1 MKPVDVGTPTPIAA
15 PKVELADEA
24 QIALEQ
30 RLWQMFMALPNLQF
44 EGNPAEVAQ
53 VLSAQALDA
62 AAGSNQGHLRPRDER
77 DRDVSGALTSAA
89 HLLAMTIPQLGI
101 TRYRDESG
109 SAPVQ
114 PPTREQPWSMQL
126 GHVDANGGNA
136 SVNVAHPLLGDI
148 ALDVELSQGAVRV
161 VATVPNEYGARILQ
175 EGQAILAER
184 LLRQGVTLEV
194 LDVIVRRKRKD
205 KPSQPPKRRSR
216 KQER

>member
-1 MKPVDVGTPTPIAA
+1 MKPVDVGTPTPIVA
-15 PKVELADEA
+15 PKSELGDEA
-24 QIALEQ
+24 KLALEQ
-30 RLWQMFMALPNLQF
+30 RLWQLLMALPNLQF
-44 EGNPAEVAQ
+44 EGNPDQVAQ
-53 VLSAQALDA
+53 VVSSQALDA
-62 AAGSNQGHLRPRDER
+62 AMGSSEGHLRARDER

-89 HLLAMTIPQLGI
+89 HLLALTIPQLGL
-101 TRYRDESG
+101 TRYRDEST
-109 SAPVQ
+109 AAAVQ
-114 PPTREQPWSMQL
+114 PPVREQTWSMQL
-126 GHVDANGGNA
+126 GHFDANGGNA

-161 VATVPNEYGARILQ
+161 VATVPNDYGARILQ

-205 KPSQPPKRRSR
+205 KQSQLPKRRSR

>member
-1 MKPVDVGTPTPIAA
+1 MKPVDVGMPTPIAA
-15 PKVELADEA
+15 PKSELGDEA
-24 QIALEQ
+24 KLALEQ
-30 RLWQMFMALPNLQF
+30 RMWQLLMALPNLQF
-44 EGNPAEVAQ
+44 EGNPDHVAQ

-62 AAGSNQGHLRPRDER
+62 AAGSSQGHLRSRDER
-77 DRDVSGALTSAA
+77 DRDASGALTSAA

-101 TRYRDESG
+101 TRYREESP
-109 SAPVQ
+109 SDPAA

-126 GHVDANGGNA
+126 GHVDADGGNA

-161 VATVPNEYGARILQ
+161 FATVPNEYGARILQ

-184 LLRQGVTLEV
+184 LLRQGVTLQA

-205 KPSQPPKRRSR
+205 KDSQRPKRRSR